1 MRILDRVCAELEG
14 MAAGYALI
22 GARALGIR
30 GYPRMTVDYDLL
42 TVDRR
47 VLDRS
52 VWREL
57 ERAGFLVDVRPG
69 DFDDPL
75 GGVVRVRSHDGGE
88 VDVVVGKREW
98 QRGVV
103 GRAERLDLGGVVVP
117 VALRGDLVLLKLDAG
132 GVLDLQDVIALTE
145 LGDRDE
151 TIRHVEEHLRELGDD
166 SQRAWKRLRAEGRER
181 G

>member
-1 MRILDRVCAELEG
+1 MRILDRVCAALEG

-42 TVDRR
+42 TTDRR
-47 VLDRS
+47 VLERG
-52 VWREL
+52 VWADL
-57 ERAGFLVDVRPG
+57 ARAGLLIDVRPG

-98 QRGVV
+98 QRGVI

-117 VALRGDLVLLKLDAG
+117 VALSGDLVLLKLDAG
-132 GVLDLQDVIALTE
+132 GVLDLQDVVALLA
-145 LGDRDE
+145 LGDRE
-151 TIRHVEEHLRELGDD
+151 ATIRHVEEHLHELGED
-166 SQRAWKRLRAEGRER
+166 SRRAWKRVRAEGHDP